1 MGVASRSRLRK
12 DLSWFTGSKRRDML
26 GTDVKIWSESSG
38 YYRTR
43 PVRLSKTVLNPLFR
57 ENSWELL
64 DRSKMFL
71 ASRKPSQELID
82 ALDVRREWNRDQR
95 IISTVLDLFPGLKY
109 SYSSF
114 LPVAH
119 RKKTVNL
126 LSSFGDNNV
135 EFFDGQHSVPSF
147 QSQTETAIADN
158 SQRQDD
164 TIERSD
170 RRKSPPSSSQTETA
184 KFFKSRGRVED
195 IARSH
200 NYRLDP
206 VDAPKE
212 LFKYQLRIAD
222 VLAYGYCVGMI
233 PIMMTLTVFHRWH
246 PLAGLVN
253 VLQKSRSALFD
264 GRQGRRIK
272 KEMGL
277 FGYIN
282 RMEETINDTP
292 DNNNGWH
299 PHYHVVLF
307 IPAKNLEKVSAMEA
321 DLKKRWVSLV
331 SRYFKEEFDEEIPAS
346 YYDAFCEHGLVFS
359 RYSKGDNAGELRPVK
374 DSQYLAKI
382 MGYDPAD
389 VYGGDKELATA
400 TLKDSKIP
408 FDLLCETTANNI
420 DLWNEYAIALKGV
433 VGFRFSKGLEQAAK
447 DYFEQHPD
455 KKPRIN
461 DCPREKVVARLENAI
476 YQLFYRNYKIPQ
488 LLKKITEGYDAL
500 VAWVKETLAEL
511 GYEHLCDNPM
521 ALPRPP
527 TDDGLEYALHLDID
541 NL

>member
-1 MGVASRSRLRK
+1 MR
-12 DLSWFTGSKRRDML
+12 
-26 GTDVKIWSESSG
+26 
-38 YYRTR
+38 
-43 PVRLSKTVLNPLFR
+43 
-57 ENSWELL
+57 
-64 DRSKMFL
+64 
-71 ASRKPSQELID
+71 
-82 ALDVRREWNRDQR
+82 
-95 IISTVLDLFPGLKY
+95 
-109 SYSSF
+109 
-114 LPVAH
+114 
-119 RKKTVNL
+119 
-126 LSSFGDNNV
+126 
-135 EFFDGQHSVPSF
+135 
-147 QSQTETAIADN
+147 
-158 SQRQDD
+158 
-164 TIERSD
+164 
-170 RRKSPPSSSQTETA
+170 
-184 KFFKSRGRVED
+184 
-195 IARSH
+195 
-200 NYRLDP
+200 
-206 VDAPKE
+206 
-212 LFKYQLRIAD
+212 KYQLRIAD
-222 VLAYGYCVGMI
+222 VLAYGYCIGMI
-233 PIMMTLTVFHRWH
+233 PLMMTLTVFHKWH

-299 PHYHVVLF
+299 PHFHVVLF
-307 IPAKNLEKVSAMEA
+307 VPAKNLDKVSAMEA
-321 DLKKRWVSLV
+321 DLKKRWVYLV
-331 SRYFKEEFDEEIPAS
+331 SKYFKQEFDEEIPAS
-346 YYDAFCEHGLVFS
+346 YYDALYEHGLVFS
-359 RYSKGDNAGELRPVK
+359 RYSKGDNAGDLRPVQ

-389 VYGGDKELATA
+389 VYGGDKELSTA

-420 DLWNEYAIALKGV
+420 DLWCEYAIAMKGV

-461 DCPREKVVARLENAI
+461 DCPKEKVVARLENAI

-488 LLKKITEGYDAL
+488 LLKKIAEGYDAL
-500 VAWVKETLAEL
+500 TAWVKETFVEL

-527 TDDGLEYALHLDID
+527 ADDGLEYALHLDID

>member
-1 MGVASRSRLRK
+1 M
-12 DLSWFTGSKRRDML
+12 
-26 GTDVKIWSESSG
+26 GTDIKIWRESTW
-38 YYRTR
+38 YDRTR
-43 PVRLSKTVLNPLFR
+43 SVRLSKTALNPISRKDL
-57 ENSWELL
+57 WYLL
-64 DRSKMFL
+64 ERAKMYL
-71 ASRKPSQELID
+71 ASRLPSQELID
-82 ALDVRREWNRDQR
+82 ALDVRREWNQEQR
-95 IISTVLDLFPGLKY
+95 QISTLLDLFPGLKY

-119 RKKTVNL
+119 RKKNVNL
-126 LSSFGDNNV
+126 LVSVQNP
-135 EFFDGQHSVPSF
+135 EAKFFDGQKSVSSF
-147 QSQTETAIADN
+147 NIQASTSST
-158 SQRQDD
+158 SGS
-164 TIERSD
+164 TL
-170 RRKSPPSSSQTETA
+170 KS
-184 KFFKSRGRVED
+184 FKSRGRVED

-212 LFKYQLRIAD
+212 LHKYQLRIAD
-222 VLAYGYCVGMI
+222 VLAYGYCIGMI
-233 PIMMTLTVFHRWH
+233 PLMMTLTVFHRWH

-272 KEMGL
+272 NEIGL

-307 IPAKNLEKVSAMEA
+307 VPAENLDKVSAMEM

-331 SRYFKEEFDEEIPAS
+331 SKYFKQEFDEEIPAS

-359 RYSKGDNAGELRPVK
+359 RYSKGGHAGELRPVQ
-374 DSQYLAKI
+374 DSRYLAKI

-389 VYGGDKELATA
+389 VYGGDKELSTA

-420 DLWNEYAIALKGV
+420 DLWCEYAIAMKGV
-433 VGFRFSKGLEQAAK
+433 VGFRFSKGLEQNAK

-461 DCPREKVVARLENAI
+461 DCPREEVVARLENAI

-488 LLKKITEGYDAL
+488 LLKKIAEGYDSL
-500 VAWVKETLAEL
+500 VAWVKETFIEL